1 MSGNG
6 NEPGSGNALN
16 PGSTPS
22 AASAIERLRASSQ
35 DVLKQAQA
43 HGNQLQQNAQLAA
56 AQLRETVGR
65 AAEAAGLPNLN
76 NKPVPCAVCGQPTLN
91 GDGGAV
97 GDLNAMTAEATAPEK
112 ESAEAVRVATAADL
126 GLAPPKT
133 TSSSSANVPRRC
145 RSCLTAAEV
154 EQVAQAATKRE
165 QSLNSFVAGTETKY
179 LEPAEGGLQFGYRV
193 SLMAL
198 GGVNG
203 VLQWIPGISQVA
215 SIMKVIETVVRYG
228 PMALYANEIV
238 ESVALLAFLGNQ
250 VGEKPSAQD
259 MADLSVGAY
268 YMMVENRNRRGL
280 DPELSD
286 REHQGC
292 SPVALPELRLL
303 SKYLILSNPIAY
315 STCPADAQRQLH
327 LLDGKWGLVFA
338 EDVGPGAQPIHFLA
352 IDRAEKR
359 AAVLVPGT
367 QNAQDVVTDLKAL
380 PIRVSLAPS
389 SKKAGWAHR
398 GMLRAATALV
408 RSVGPA
414 LEKLEKDGYETMFV
428 GHSLGAGVSAMSALL
443 MRLGDEGAKAS
454 KVKAYCY
461 AMPACGDAVLGHFC
475 QPFVTAVINCDDVVP
490 RLSLQTAKKL
500 RSELD
505 ARRADYRGFAQV
517 DLEALKDVKG
527 LVELKRRRGNEPE
540 AQAPPG
546 SDTDK
551 QLYSQDLEDVQ
562 QVMQSAPSSRALP
575 PASSNMGVA
584 PPTASSRSDNAIPE
598 VGQRPAPKARPPP
611 TNSGWSLF
619 SACMSSKGVGVD
631 EEVNF
636 DAAKPMTSKAAEEA
650 SEEETIQESFEAT
663 EVVLYPVGKLVH
675 LYRSCGVRRAV
686 WIKRTHP
693 SLHRIEMEQGLAA
706 DHRGPAYKGALTE
719 AIAYAEGKHPPK
731 WKPFSSVTKCACC
744 SEAFGWDSSLKSEP
758 HKYQAQHH
766 CHACGAVVCLSC
778 CQARKPLPQFG
789 ISHDVRI
796 CDRCVLRADTQQG
809 SA

>member
-6 NEPGSGNALN
+6 NQVGNDLTPA
-16 PGSTPS
+16 GSTPS
-22 AASAIERLRASSQ
+22 AGASALERLRAQSQ

-56 AQLRETVGR
+56 AQFRESVGR
-65 AAEAAGLPNLN
+65 AAEAAGLPNFDK
-76 NKPVPCAVCGQPTLN
+76 KPVPCAVCGQPTLN

-97 GDLNAMTAEATAPEK
+97 GDLTAMTTEATAPEK
-112 ESAEAVRVATAADL
+112 DAAQAFRVATAAEL
-126 GLAPPKT
+126 GLATPTQK
-133 TSSSSANVPRRC
+133 SSSSLSTLPRRC

-165 QSLNSFVAGTETKY
+165 QRLNSFLSGTEEKY
-179 LEPAEGGLQFGYRV
+179 AEPTEGGLQFGYRV

-215 SIMKVIETVVRYG
+215 TIMKVIETVVRYG

-280 DPELSD
+280 DPELSE
-286 REHQGC
+286 REHRGC
-292 SPVALPELRLL
+292 SPVALAELRIL
-303 SKYLILSNPIAY
+303 SKYLVLSNPIAY
-315 STCPADAQRQLH
+315 STCAADAQRQLH
-327 LLDGKWGLVFA
+327 LLDGKWGLAFA

-352 IDRAEKR
+352 INREEKR

-380 PIRVSLAPS
+380 PVRVALAPS
-389 SKKAGWAHR
+389 FKKAGWAHR

-428 GHSLGAGVSAMSALL
+428 GHSLGAGISAMSALIL
-443 MRLGDEGAKAS
+443 RLGDEGSKSS

-461 AMPACGDAVLGHFC
+461 AMPACGDAILGHFC
-475 QPFVTAVINCDDVVP
+475 RSFVTAVINCDDVVP

-540 AQAPPG
+540 PSTPAT

-562 QVMQSAPSSRALP
+562 QVMQSTPSPPLQVTESNRGAAP
-575 PASSNMGVA
+575 PA
-584 PPTASSRSDNAIPE
+584 ASSRSDNAIPE
-598 VGQRPAPKARPPP
+598 VGQKPAPKAKPAP
-611 TNSGWSLF
+611 TSSGWSLF
-619 SACMSSKGVGVD
+619 SACMSNKGGGVE
-631 EEVNF
+631 EEVTF
-636 DAAKPMTSKAAEEA
+636 EAAKPITPKEADEA
-650 SEEETIQESFEAT
+650 SDEETIEESFEAT
-663 EVVLYPVGKLVH
+663 AVVLYPVGKLVH

-706 DHRGPAYKGALTE
+706 DHRGPAYKGALAE

-731 WKPFSSVTKCACC
+731 WKPFSSVTQCACC

-778 CQARKPLPQFG
+778 CQTRKPLPQFG

-796 CDRCVLRADTQQG
+796 CDRCVLRADTNQG
-809 SA
+809 RS